1 MAHQIGLTDPKFV
14 HQVELERLF
23 NKNQLIPRIR
33 KEFQECEKVN
43 FTAHMEDSKIPVP
56 FGLDLLVQMSLH
68 KRASLTTLIG
78 CLRHHFQDN
87 QLTADMLYKAAE
99 VNLVD
104 YNVPLRIF
112 IVKFDISADVQAEL
126 DRFQFPLPMVVQPLP
141 VWNNRS
147 TGYLTSGGSI
157 ILRHNHH
164 NDDVCL
170 DHINRVNKIQFV
182 INTNTATMVKN
193 KWRNLDKAK
202 EGESKEDFNKR
213 KRAFEKY
220 DRTAKDVIN
229 LLCKEGNE
237 FYLTHRYDKR
247 GRIYCQGYHVTYQGA
262 PWNKAV
268 IEFAEQEIIE

>member
-1 MAHQIGLTDPKFV
+1 MAARTGVKDPKFA

-33 KEFQECEKVN
+33 REFQECDKVS
-43 FTAHMEDSKIPVP
+43 FTKHMEDNKIPVP

-87 QLTADMLYKAAE
+87 QLTADMLYKAADA
-99 VNLVD
+99 NLVD
-104 YNVPLRIF
+104 YSVPLRIF

-126 DRFQFPLPMVVQPLP
+126 DRFQFPLPMVVEPLP
-141 VWNNRS
+141 VLNNRS

-193 KWRNLDKAK
+193 KWRNLDKPK

-220 DRTAKDVIN
+220 DRTAKDVIS

-268 IEFAEQEIIE
+268 IEFAQQEVIE

>member
-1 MAHQIGLTDPKFV
+1 MAARTGVKDPKFA

-33 KEFQECEKVN
+33 REFQECDKVS
-43 FTAHMEDSKIPVP
+43 FTKHMEDNKIPVP

-87 QLTADMLYKAAE
+87 QLTADMLYKAADA
-99 VNLVD
+99 NLVD
-104 YNVPLRIF
+104 YSVPLRVF

-126 DRFQFPLPMVVQPLP
+126 DRFQFPLPMVVEPLP
-141 VWNNRS
+141 VLNNRS

-193 KWRNLDKAK
+193 KWRNLDKPK

-220 DRTAKDVIN
+220 DRTAKDVIS

-268 IEFAEQEIIE
+268 IEFAQQEVIE